1 MNDAAELNDN
11 IGGHARAV
19 DRSGGDGKPAEDRY
33 LGADPSHL
41 DPS

>member
-11 IGGHARAV
+11 IGGHAQAV
-19 DRSGGDGKPAEDRY
+19 DGPNGKENDRY

>member
-19 DRSGGDGKPAEDRY
+19 DEPGAGGKENDRY

>member
-11 IGGHARAV
+11 IGGHAQAV
-19 DRSGGDGKPAEDRY
+19 DGPGVDGKETDRY